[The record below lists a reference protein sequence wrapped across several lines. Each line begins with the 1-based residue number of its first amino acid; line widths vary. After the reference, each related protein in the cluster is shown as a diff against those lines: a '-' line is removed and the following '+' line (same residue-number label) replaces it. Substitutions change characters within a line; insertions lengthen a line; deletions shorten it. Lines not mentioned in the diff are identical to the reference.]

1 MNKYWVMADSGGN
14 AKSRRI
20 GPWGWWAIA
29 ALTTCIALQL
39 ALEPMK
45 GNAQLL
51 GITVPIYYSA
61 LAYLVVYLVRVVIRF
76 SRRMIENREQQ
87 RGQRA

>member
-1 MNKYWVMADSGGN
+1 MADSGGN

-20 GPWGWWAIA
+20 GPWGWWAVA
-29 ALTTCIALQL
+29 ALITCIAVQV

-61 LAYLVVYLVRVVIRF
+61 LLYLVVYIVRGVIRF
-76 SRRMIENREQQ
+76 SRQMIDNRDQQ